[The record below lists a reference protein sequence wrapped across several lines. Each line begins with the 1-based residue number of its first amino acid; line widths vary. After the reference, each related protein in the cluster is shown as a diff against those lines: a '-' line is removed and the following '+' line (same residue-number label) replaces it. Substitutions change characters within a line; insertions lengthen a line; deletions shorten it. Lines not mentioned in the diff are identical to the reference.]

1 MKKIL
6 ALTLSVLMLF
16 AVLAGCGG
24 KDKKL
29 SDEEMIV
36 GRWEMTMDVGKTFV
50 ASFEMMGIEVD
61 TDKKAEMTVYYEF
74 NADGTYEV
82 SVDEASAEKAVES
95 MTEMAKDL
103 VRSLYPEETLEQ
115 MAAEEGMD
123 VEEMMDAMAA
133 EVAGE
138 MDMTDMNETG
148 DYKFENGKLYMD
160 GEEGF
165 NYTLTKT
172 KLELTGIDT
181 SEMDADEEAA
191 ISMMLEYMFPM
202 VMKKVS

>member
-36 GRWEMTMDVGKTFV
+36 GRWEMTTDIGKTFV
-50 ASFEMMGIEVD
+50 ASFEMMGIEVN

-82 SVDEASAEKAVES
+82 IVDEASAEKAMES

-103 VRSLYPEETLEQ
+103 VRSFYPEETLEQ

-160 GEEGF
+160 GEQGF

-181 SEMDADEEAA
+181 SEMDSDEEAA
-191 ISMMLEYMFPM
+191 ISMMLEYTFPM

>member
-36 GRWEMTMDVGKTFV
+36 GRWEMTTDIGKTFV
-50 ASFEMMGIEVD
+50 ASFEMMGIEVN

-82 SVDEASAEKAVES
+82 IVDEASAEKAMES

-103 VRSLYPEETLEQ
+103 VRSFYPEETLEQ

-160 GEEGF
+160 GEQGF

>member
-6 ALTLSVLMLF
+6 ALTLSVLMIF
-16 AVLAGCGG
+16 ALLAGCGG
-24 KDKKL
+24 KEEKL

-36 GRWEMTMDVGKTFV
+36 GRWEMTMDVGKMFT
-50 ASFEMMGIEVD
+50 ASFEMMGIEVN

-74 NADGTYEV
+74 DADGTYEV
-82 SVDEASAEKAVES
+82 IVDEASAEKAMES
-95 MTEMAKDL
+95 MVEMAKDL

-123 VEEMMDAMAA
+123 VEEMIDAIAA
-133 EVAGE
+133 DVAGE

-172 KLELTGIDT
+172 KLELTGVDT
-181 SEMDADEEAA
+181 SEMDPDEEAA

>member
-36 GRWEMTMDVGKTFV
+36 GRWEMTTDIGKTFV
-50 ASFEMMGIEVD
+50 ASFEMMGIEVN

-82 SVDEASAEKAVES
+82 IVDEASAEKAMES

-103 VRSLYPEETLEQ
+103 VRSFYPEETLEQ

-138 MDMTDMNETG
+138 MDMSDMNETG

-160 GEEGF
+160 GEQGF

-181 SEMDADEEAA
+181 SEMDSDEEAA

>member
-36 GRWEMTMDVGKTFV
+36 GRWEMTTDIGKTFV
-50 ASFEMMGIEVD
+50 ASFEMMGIEVN

-82 SVDEASAEKAVES
+82 IVDEASAEKAMES

-103 VRSLYPEETLEQ
+103 VRSFYPEETLEQ

-138 MDMTDMNETG
+138 MDMSDMNETG

-160 GEEGF
+160 GEQGF